1 MTGRQTY
8 YQMVSSVVTNAL
20 IHLYLTISDSPGHV
34 TIAKRNEILVKFIKP
49 IHKDHRFKFIRN
61 ETRKILSIGRQKG
74 ANLEFKL
81 IEIGGLITKNTED
94 VTDAHK
100 LFDLLELVRVKHGI
114 ESRFILDGEARKSK
128 FIYLLRSHV
137 EHGFAEA
144 GEQIAP
150 VSVFYESPEFDKL
163 EAMLKGE
170 ALFNVEV
177 AQVNP
182 DCQQI
187 HLILH
192 PL

>member
-20 IHLYLTISDSPGHV
+20 IHLYLTISDSPWHV

-74 ANLEFKL
+74 ANLELKL

-114 ESRFILDGEARKSK
+114 ESRFILDGETRKSK

-137 EHGFAEA
+137 EYGFAET

-150 VSVFYESPEFDKL
+150 VSVFMNRQSLINWKL
-163 EAMLKGE
+163 
-170 ALFNVEV
+170 
-177 AQVNP
+177 
-182 DCQQI
+182 C
-187 HLILH
+187 
-192 PL
+192 

>member
-1 MTGRQTY
+1 MTVKLTY

-20 IHLYLTISDSPGHV
+20 IHLYLTVADTPGHV

-74 ANLEFKL
+74 ASLELKL
-81 IEIGGLITKNTED
+81 IEIGSLITKNTEE
-94 VTDAHK
+94 VTDAQK
-100 LFDLLELVRVKHGI
+100 LFDLLELVRVKHDI

-137 EHGFAEA
+137 EYGFAET

-163 EAMLKGE
+163 EAILKGE